1 MRVMSTD
8 PAAGARPE
16 ENAPD
21 PAPPARPGA
30 TTGAT
35 VQDDGGRAR
44 EAAAAPDGDPAPDA
58 GRQPSWWH
66 RDHPTFAALSGFFT
80 GLVYVVVVP
89 GLFAAVLE
97 LVVKDS
103 TAQDLYPFV
112 LVMLALP
119 LVLLV
124 PHRTRRFGLY
134 MLLGIVV
141 TAVVVG
147 GVASLVLWYMVDVH
161 G

>member
-1 MRVMSTD
+1 MSTD
-8 PAAGARPE
+8 PAAGATPE
-16 ENAPD
+16 ENAPAPTGSPV
-21 PAPPARPGA
+21 PAGPAVRDGSAVGDGA
-30 TTGAT
+30 PSPE
-35 VQDDGGRAR
+35 GGSTSA
-44 EAAAAPDGDPAPDA
+44 DGDRA
-58 GRQPSWWH
+58 PSWWH
-66 RDHPTFAALSGFFT
+66 RDHPTFTALSGFFT

-89 GLFAAVLE
+89 GLFAAALE

-119 LVLLV
+119 LAFLV
-124 PHRTRRFGLY
+124 PRHTRRFALF
-134 MLLGIVV
+134 MLLGMLV

-147 GVASLVLWYMVDVH
+147 GVAALVLWYMVDVH